1 MGVSLSSPNS
11 HFPFGTCG
19 VSLQGSSCE
28 TETKGASP
36 LGTLAPQLCL
46 RTAHPSLPG
55 TRCQG
60 DTKSWKLLESCREEN
75 GNWTQGMLVQSGV
88 CCRAPRGSSSSTTSD
103 VCRGRGP
110 RDDKDRDW
118 FGLLHSHP
126 TPHHGAHSPWSPLNS
141 VHCPA
146 HCPSPHE

>member
-1 MGVSLSSPNS
+1 MGVSSSSPNS

-36 LGTLAPQLCL
+36 LGTLLLSSASELPTQVCPGHGAREIPSPGSCWRASGKKMETGPGHPGPVRCL
-46 RTAHPSLPG
+46 LPG
-55 TRCQG
+55 AA
-60 DTKSWKLLESCREEN
+60 
-75 GNWTQGMLVQSGV
+75 V
-88 CCRAPRGSSSSTTSD
+88 PPPTSD
-103 VCRGRGP
+103 VCRGWGLW
-110 RDDKDRDW
+110 DDKDRDW

-141 VHCPA
+141 IHCSSHCPF
-146 HCPSPHE
+146 PHE